1 MLYKNRDLK
10 IGFMKHEKKRGERE
24 ILFQKYF
31 SKNNHHA
38 MAIIG
43 YNHFRWFYH
52 KQLFSTNL
60 QRTGKKK
67 NNSELCS
74 RNYSTLQWLEK
85 IFRTL

>member
-60 QRTGKKK
+60 QRKKKKKKKKK
-67 NNSELCS
+67 NELVK
-74 RNYSTLQWLEK
+74 YGLE
-85 IFRTL
+85 IVLLCND

>member
-43 YNHFRWFYH
+43 YNHFR
-52 KQLFSTNL
+52 
-60 QRTGKKK
+60 
-67 NNSELCS
+67 
-74 RNYSTLQWLEK
+74 
-85 IFRTL
+85 

>member
-1 MLYKNRDLK
+1 
-10 IGFMKHEKKRGERE
+10 MKKKRGERE

-43 YNHFRWFYH
+43 CNHFRWFYH

-60 QRTGKKK
+60 QRKKK
-67 NNSELCS
+67 KEEEEEEWISEVWS